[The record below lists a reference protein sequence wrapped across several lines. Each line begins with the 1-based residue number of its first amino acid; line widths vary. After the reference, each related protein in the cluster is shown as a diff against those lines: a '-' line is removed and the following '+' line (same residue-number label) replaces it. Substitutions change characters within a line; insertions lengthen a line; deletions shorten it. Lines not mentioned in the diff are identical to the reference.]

1 MKALKIGNLT
11 AKWPVIQGGM
21 GVRVSLSGLAA
32 AVANQGGIGIIS
44 SVGIGMASN
53 RKGKMSKE
61 ANKAGFI
68 REIRKARELSP
79 KGIIGANIMMA
90 ITDFDDMF
98 KIALDEKL
106 DVVIVGAGLL
116 LKVPETVSEAEFIST
131 PVKII
136 PKISSSRAAALI
148 CKVWDEKYNRIP
160 DAFVIEGAL
169 AGGHLGFKKSELEK
183 DIKPL
188 AEIVKETRQSV
199 AVYEQK
205 YGRTMPLI
213 AGGGIYSGADIF
225 DIMEAGADGVKMGT
239 RFVTTHECDADI
251 RFKETYLR
259 AKPEDITIIQ
269 SPVGLPGRAIENEYI
284 RSVNRGEK
292 KPVNCSWQCLK
303 TCNYKEVPYCIAEAL
318 SNAADGDLEN
328 GFAFAGSMAYKATR
342 IQSVQEVFEEL
353 MMEYVFE
360 EEKHYQ
366 LVNA

>member
-1 MKALKIGNLT
+1 
-11 AKWPVIQGGM
+11 
-21 GVRVSLSGLAA
+21 
-32 AVANQGGIGIIS
+32 
-44 SVGIGMASN
+44 MASN
-53 RKGKMSKE
+53 RKGRMSKE
-61 ANKAGFI
+61 ANKTGFI

-116 LKVPETVSEAEFIST
+116 LKVPETVTEEEFVST
-131 PVKII
+131 SVKII
-136 PKISSSRAAALI
+136 PKISSARAAALI
-148 CKVWDEKYNRIP
+148 CKVWDEKYKRIP

-169 AGGHLGFKKSELEK
+169 AGGHLGFKKSELER

-188 AEIVKETRQSV
+188 ADIVKETRQSV
-199 AVYEQK
+199 ALYEQK
-205 YGRTMPLI
+205 YGRPMPLI
-213 AGGGIYSGADIF
+213 AGGGIYSGADMF

-251 RFKETYLR
+251 KFKEAYLN
-259 AKPEDITIIQ
+259 AKEEDITIIQ

-318 SNAADGDLEN
+318 SNAADGNLDE
-328 GFAFAGSMAYKATR
+328 GFAFAGSMAYKAER
-342 IQSVQEVFEEL
+342 IQTVKETINELIEEFYL
-353 MMEYVFE
+353 AESKVY
-360 EEKHYQ
+360 
-366 LVNA
+366 AII